1 MPRCNVNPARNDFP
15 TGILAHRRAWQLTAF
30 AVCVGAALVSA
41 GCIRRTVHAAWN
53 LSAAAS
59 ASRPHLPAKRPAA
72 SNAKLD
78 APPNLKIAA
87 PEVIALPVVARTA
100 PARPH
105 NGMGP
110 AQTGETEAA
119 DPRPT
124 TPQLSPRMSPQEQA
138 AAEKQ
143 TRADIGAAER
153 NLRSALGRQL
163 NPTQSDLVEKIRG
176 FLRQAREAIR
186 DSDWLRAKNL
196 AQKAQVLSAE
206 LINSL

>member
-1 MPRCNVNPARNDFP
+1 MPTSNVNPAHNDFP
-15 TGILAHRRAWQLTAF
+15 TGIRAHWRAWQLTAF

-41 GCIRRTVHAAWN
+41 GCFRRTVHASPN

-59 ASRPHLPAKRPAA
+59 ASRPHLPAKRAA
-72 SNAKLD
+72 ANLD
-78 APPNLKIAA
+78 APPNLRIAA

-100 PARPH
+100 PVRPH
-105 NGMGP
+105 NGTGP
-110 AQTGETEAA
+110 AQPGET

-143 TRADIGAAER
+143 TREDIGAAER

-176 FLRQAREAIR
+176 FLGQAREAIR

>member
-1 MPRCNVNPARNDFP
+1 MPSRNVNPARNDSP
-15 TGILAHRRAWQLTAF
+15 PGIPAHRHAWQLTVF
-30 AVCVGAALVSA
+30 AVCAGAALVNT

-72 SNAKLD
+72 ANANLD

-87 PEVIALPVVARTA
+87 PEVIAFPVARTA
-100 PARPH
+100 PVRPH

-110 AQTGETEAA
+110 AQTGETEPT

-143 TRADIGAAER
+143 TREDIGAAER

-176 FLRQAREAIR
+176 FLGQAREAIR